1 MKISK
6 ASIFNILAK
15 HLIKKMGVK
24 DVALDINNI
33 STSISIM
40 FTPHIP
46 MLIKLGICDGEFFYI
61 EELESKLNQIFT
73 YSPVLNFPVGTGNI
87 QITRADIN
95 LFLEELKRN
104 SVVEEVI
111 YLPCQN

>member
-1 MKISK
+1 MKIDK
-6 ASIFNILAK
+6 ALTFNILAK
-15 HLIKKMGVK
+15 HILKKMGVK
-24 DVALDINNI
+24 DVQVDINNI

-46 MLIKLGICDGEFFYI
+46 TLIKLGITDGEFFYI
-61 EELESKLNQIFT
+61 KELEDKVNQIFT
-73 YSPVLNFPVGTGNI
+73 YSPILNFPIGTGNI
-87 QITRADIN
+87 QITKADVTV
-95 LFLEELKRN
+95 FLEELKRN